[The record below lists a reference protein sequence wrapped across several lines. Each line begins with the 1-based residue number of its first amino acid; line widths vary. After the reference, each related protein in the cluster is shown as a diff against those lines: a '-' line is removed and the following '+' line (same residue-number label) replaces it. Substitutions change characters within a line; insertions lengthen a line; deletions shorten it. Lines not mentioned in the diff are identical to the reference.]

1 MPARTHCGRS
11 WQASEMDA
19 RDVVLTPVQARR
31 VAVRAQLLDEP
42 RPSTPLETIRRLSL
56 VQADLTDAV
65 APNADLVLISRL
77 GDDYRPSELDALL
90 DSGAVLEVRGMLRP
104 AEDVALLRAEMTCWP
119 GSGDDEPLKA
129 WQVALA
135 GWVQANDDCR
145 RDILAALRD
154 DGPLPASAL
163 PDTTLVPWRSSG
175 WNNNKSVNRLLDQM
189 IQRGEVALAG
199 RKGRTPL
206 FDLAERIYPDDPVPD
221 PRAALRSRAQA
232 RLRSLGIARASGG
245 ERPGEAEHVGDAGV
259 RARVEGLRGW
269 WRLDPEALERL
280 DEPLVGRTAL
290 LSPLDRLV
298 FDRTRMEHLFGF
310 DYQLEMHKPATR
322 RRWGY
327 FALPVLHGGDLIG
340 KIDATSDRDRGVLRV
355 DAIHRD
361 EPPWS
366 SNQQDGVEQELSV
379 LANALDLQLDL
390 GPTGRR
396 AGE

>member
-1 MPARTHCGRS
+1 MVAH
-11 WQASEMDA
+11 E
-19 RDVVLTPVQARR
+19 VVLTPAQARR
-31 VAVRAQLLDEP
+31 IAVRAQMLDEP

-77 GDDYRPSELDALL
+77 GAGYHPSDLDALL
-90 DSGAVLEVRGMLRP
+90 CDGAVLEIRGMLRP
-104 AEDVALLRAEMTCWP
+104 AEDVALLRAEMACWP
-119 GSGDDEPLKA
+119 GSGDGEPPKD
-129 WQVALA
+129 WQVAVA

-154 DGPLPASAL
+154 DGPLPVSAL

-175 WNNNKSVNRLLDQM
+175 WNNNKNVNRMVDQM

-199 RKGRTPL
+199 REGRTPL

-221 PRAALRSRAQA
+221 PREALDRRAQA

-245 ERPGEAEHVGDAGV
+245 ERPGESEHVGDLGV

-269 WRLDPEALERL
+269 WQLDPEALGRL

-290 LSPLDRLV
+290 LSPLDRLI
-298 FDRTRMEHLFGF
+298 FDRKRMGQLFGF
-310 DYQLEMHKPATR
+310 DYQLEMYKPAAR

-327 FALPVLHGGDLIG
+327 FALPVLHGEELIG
-340 KIDATSDRDRGVLRV
+340 KVDATSDRARGVLRV
-355 DAIHRD
+355 DAIHQD
-361 EPPWS
+361 GTSWS
-366 SNQQDGVEQELSV
+366 SDQQERVEDELSV
-379 LANALDLQLDL
+379 LANALDLELDL
-390 GPTGRR
+390 GPAAERTG
-396 AGE
+396 E